1 MWDLIKIAQL
11 QESEMAPSLFHDFMD
26 EYIKT

>member
-11 QESEMAPSLFHDFMD
+11 QESEMASGLFHDFMD
-26 EYIKT
+26 EYIKP